1 MRDTRISQMLTDLS
15 QVGEEAEDPVFS
27 RESFLR
33 GGAAMLLAAPLVGG
47 AGEALAASL
56 ARAPQPRPGGTLKAG
71 FSSPGVETMNVH
83 RQAGVLQVFWR
94 NHIYEPLMTE
104 VYTEEGVLTGKLSG
118 RLATSIVPNRDA
130 TQWAIN
136 LRKGVVWQ
144 DGSPF
149 TSDDVIYTLKA
160 IADPTNSSVMR
171 QVLNALNVDV
181 NNIQRVNDHTLV
193 LNLTKPVWD
202 FDYQSTVLPSSSGR
216 LLVFKNGVD
225 PSKQTI
231 GTGPFGLGG
240 FTPGVSASLVRHKNY
255 WDAKNVYLDGIQ
267 TFSINDSSAR
277 LNGVRS
283 KQLDWAEDIPP
294 AYAKLNQRSKFV
306 KIIKTAP
313 SGGVSLELVINT
325 RKFTDP
331 RVVLALKLACDR
343 QALIDNVLLGY
354 GALGNDL
361 NGEGVYPYNASIPQ
375 RKYDPEKARSLL
387 KQAGAD
393 NLQLTITTTVGQ
405 AQGSIDAAPLY
416 AQQLSKVGVR
426 ATVQQNTLGQILADV
441 AGFDQTFDIWAAS
454 TGQTVLASMNSARPG
469 ALFNFQGWSP
479 AEWVAKLDSAAT
491 TKDPKARLQIYRDLQ
506 VQMQAEGGILDWG
519 QTVTIN
525 AATPKLFG
533 IESKYGEQGYA
544 PSFYHSWFAK

>member
-15 QVGEEAEDPVFS
+15 PVGEEDGGRVFS

-33 GGAAMLLAAPLVGG
+33 GGAAMLLATPLVGG

-56 ARAPQPRPGGTLKAG
+56 ALAPGPRPGGTVRAG

-104 VYTEEGVLTGKLSG
+104 VYTAEGVLSGKLTG

-149 TSDDVIYTLKA
+149 TADDLIYTLKA

-171 QVLNALNVDV
+171 QILTALNVDV
-181 NNIQRVNDHTLV
+181 NNIQRVNQYTVV

-202 FDYQSTVLPSSSGR
+202 FDYQSTILPSSSGR
-216 LLVFKNGVD
+216 FLVFKNGVD

-231 GTGPFGLGG
+231 GTGPFALKS
-240 FTPGVSASLVRHKNY
+240 FTPGVSASLVRHKDY
-255 WDAKNVYLDGIQ
+255 WNAKNVYLDGID
-267 TFSINDSSAR
+267 TFSINDPSAR
-277 LNGVRS
+277 LNGVRAH
-283 KQLDWAEDIPP
+283 QLDWAEDIPP
-294 AYAKLNQRSKFV
+294 TYAKLNQRSKFV
-306 KIIKTAP
+306 KIEKTAP
-313 SGGVSLELVINT
+313 SGGVSLEFNINT
-325 RKFTDP
+325 RKFSDP
-331 RVVLALKLACDR
+331 RVILALKLACDR

-354 GALGNDL
+354 GTLGNDL
-361 NGEGVYPYNASIPQ
+361 NGQGVYPYDASIPQ
-375 RKYDPEKARSLL
+375 QKYDPEKAILLL
-387 KQAGAD
+387 KQAGAE

-405 AQGSIDAAPLY
+405 AQGSIDGAALY
-416 AQQLSKVGVR
+416 AQQLSKVGVK

-441 AGFDQTFDIWAAS
+441 AGFNQTYDIWSAS
-454 TGQTVLASMNSARPG
+454 TGQTVLASMNAARPT
-469 ALFNFQGWSP
+469 ALFNFLGWNPP
-479 AEWVAKLDSAAT
+479 AWDAKLDSAAT
-491 TKDPKARLQIYRDLQ
+491 TKDPKARLQIYHDLQ
-506 VQMQAEGGILDWG
+506 VQMQSQDGLLDWA
-519 QTVTIN
+519 QTQTIN
-525 AATPKLFG
+525 AAAPKLFG
-533 IESKYGEQGYA
+533 VEGKYGEQGYA